1 MEEKKEIT
9 VGDVIKKVESIN
21 TAIQGLGT
29 NSALAAGLLHEY
41 ADLLRAMKVKVT
53 D

>member
-9 VGDVIKKVESIN
+9 VGDVIKKIDAIN
-21 TAIQGLGT
+21 TAITGLG
-29 NSALAAGLLHEY
+29 SIGSKAAGLLHEY
-41 ADLLRAMKVKVT
+41 ADLLRAMKVKVV